1 MIRSLLKSLARS
13 YSILSQ
19 AQKRNVT
26 WLFFLMLLGSFVDLI
41 SLASLIPLLF
51 SFIDANYAHN
61 SEFLRHLRLV
71 SSLVSDDLGTLRLL
85 VVLVF
90 LLFVL
95 KTTVS
100 HYVIKF
106 QSDFTFGLAQ
116 TLACSSFQQ
125 IITDQDFYYSRQSK
139 GDVLNEVM
147 HIPDQFAQKIIKSYL
162 DLGVN
167 LVLVGVILTSL
178 ITYEAKIFFYLSA
191 LLLPAVILYYTRLN
205 KLLNQT
211 KGHIKTEYPIFI
223 QKVVEGSIGK
233 LDISFSGSLKF
244 FSRQVEIV
252 SSKYFGALSKHSIT
266 YSFSPRFIELITV
279 AGICFLFLSFTFDTS
294 IEIIAIISIYTIAA
308 YRLIPSL
315 SQIATSLTNIK
326 IHSFTIEK
334 IRLKMV
340 SSQELG
346 NTIIRNESLEFQ
358 ELIRLKRDTFQYE
371 ASDFRLRNIQI
382 EIKKNDKVALVGKS
396 GIGKST
402 LAKLIMGIIKPEKG
416 SLFVDE
422 NEINE
427 YNLKAWQK
435 NIAYVPQDSFI
446 FKGSLFENITMG
458 DELNQVNQLKVIELL
473 HLMELTEMTKNH
485 EAEIFMDLGEN
496 GENISGGQRQR
507 IAIARALYLE
517 KPVIFFDEVTSNLD
531 EINRKKVVK
540 NILKIMQMNKTVI
553 FITHQQEII
562 NACNVVLD
570 IEKFNRGY

>member
-1 MIRSLLKSLARS
+1 
-13 YSILSQ
+13 
-19 AQKRNVT
+19 
-26 WLFFLMLLGSFVDLI
+26 
-41 SLASLIPLLF
+41 
-51 SFIDANYAHN
+51 
-61 SEFLRHLRLV
+61 
-71 SSLVSDDLGTLRLL
+71 
-85 VVLVF
+85 
-90 LLFVL
+90 
-95 KTTVS
+95 
-100 HYVIKF
+100 
-106 QSDFTFGLAQ
+106 
-116 TLACSSFQQ
+116 
-125 IITDQDFYYSRQSK
+125 
-139 GDVLNEVM
+139 
-147 HIPDQFAQKIIKSYL
+147 
-162 DLGVN
+162 
-167 LVLVGVILTSL
+167 
-178 ITYEAKIFFYLSA
+178 
-191 LLLPAVILYYTRLN
+191 
-205 KLLNQT
+205 
-211 KGHIKTEYPIFI
+211 
-223 QKVVEGSIGK
+223 
-233 LDISFSGSLKF
+233 
-244 FSRQVEIV
+244 
-252 SSKYFGALSKHSIT
+252 
-266 YSFSPRFIELITV
+266 
-279 AGICFLFLSFTFDTS
+279 
-294 IEIIAIISIYTIAA
+294 
-308 YRLIPSL
+308 
-315 SQIATSLTNIK
+315 
-326 IHSFTIEK
+326 
-334 IRLKMV
+334 MV